1 MLHVL
6 QGYPFPAERD
16 SSVGTHS
23 PPAPLRPAKKQGRS
37 SGTPCVKQPLN
48 KDKQQINSP
57 TRRGGRRIPA
67 RYQPV
72 TAQAQKLSWSEH
84 EFVFLYKDVFPI
96 HNSQCQT

>member
-16 SSVGTHS
+16 SKLAHTAS
-23 PPAPLRPAKKQGRS
+23 LQRPRKKQGTS
-37 SGTPCVKQPLN
+37 SGTRCVKQPLN
-48 KDKQQINSP
+48 KDKQRVNSP
-57 TRRGGRRIPA
+57 TRRGGC

-72 TAQAQKLSWSEH
+72 AAQAQKLSWSEH
-84 EFVFLYKDVFPI
+84 GFVFLYEDVFPI